1 MAKEPCTMKT
11 EVGMK
16 EGGRMVGI
24 KDREHTTQ
32 KMETSIQANGMIG
45 KDKEKLNTRTER
57 SIQDTEMVV
66 ISIISKDID

>member
-1 MAKEPCTMKT
+1 MKT

-24 KDREHTTQ
+24 KDSEHTIQ

-45 KDKEKLNTRTER
+45 KDKEKLNTKTER
-57 SIQDTEMVV
+57 SIQDTGMMV
-66 ISIISKDID
+66 IAITSKDMD

>member
-1 MAKEPCTMKT
+1 
-11 EVGMK
+11 MK

-45 KDKEKLNTRTER
+45 NDKEKLNTRTER
-57 SIQDTEMVV
+57 SIQETGMVK
-66 ISIISKDID
+66 IAIISKDMD